1 MVKFEPAKVRD
12 HLDMLVIKELA
23 LSLNIE
29 SKQQIVAE
37 VSQQLAQA
45 QVVVLAEYR
54 GITVE
59 AMTQLRAKAREAG
72 VYFRVVRN
80 TLVRRAVQGTPF
92 EALSGQMSGPLVYG
106 ISTDPV
112 AAAKVV
118 YDFAK
123 TNDRLVVKAG
133 AMLGQVMDAKA
144 VGALAQLP
152 SREVLLAQLLGTFQA
167 PIAQFV
173 RTLNE
178 VPARFVRTLA
188 AIQDTRQG

>member
-1 MVKFEPAKVRD
+1 
-12 HLDMLVIKELA
+12 

-29 SKQQIVAE
+29 SKQQIVTE

-59 AMTQLRAKAREAG
+59 AMTALRAKAREAG

-92 EALSGQMSGPLVYG
+92 EPLADQMSGPLVYG
-106 ISTDPV
+106 ISQDPV

-118 YDFAK
+118 FDFAK
-123 TNDRLVVKAG
+123 TNDKLVLKSG
-133 AMLGQVMDAKA
+133 AMQGKVIDSKA
-144 VGALAQLP
+144 IGALAQLP
-152 SREVLLAQLLGTFQA
+152 PREVLLAQVLGTLQA
-167 PIAQFV
+167 PISQFV

-178 VPARFVRTLA
+178 VPTSLVRVLA
-188 AIQDTRQG
+188 AIRDARESE

>member
-1 MVKFEPAKVRD
+1 MR
-12 HLDMLVIKELA
+12 
-23 LSLNIE
+23 LNIE

-59 AMTQLRAKAREAG
+59 AMTRLRAQAREAG

-92 EALSGQMSGPLVYG
+92 EVLSDQMSGPLIYG

-118 YDFAK
+118 HDFAK
-123 TNDRLVVKAG
+123 TNEKLVVKAG
-133 AMLGQVMDAKA
+133 AMPGQVMDAKA
-144 VGALAQLP
+144 IGALAQLP
-152 SREVLLAQLLGTFQA
+152 SREVLLAQLLGTLQA

-178 VPARFVRTLA
+178 VPSGLVRVLA
-188 AIQDTRQG
+188 AVRDARQD

>member
-1 MVKFEPAKVRD
+1 
-12 HLDMLVIKELA
+12 

-59 AMTQLRAKAREAG
+59 SMTRLRAKAREAG

-92 EALSGQMSGPLVYG
+92 ESLAEQMSGPLVYG
-106 ISTDPV
+106 ISNDPV

-123 TNDRLVVKAG
+123 TNDKLVLKAG
-133 AMLGQVMDAKA
+133 AMHGQLMDAKA
-144 VGALAQLP
+144 LGALAQLP

-167 PIAQFV
+167 PVTQFV

-178 VPARFVRTLA
+178 VPSSFVRLLA
-188 AIQDTRQG
+188 AVRDAREAE

>member
-1 MVKFEPAKVRD
+1 M
-12 HLDMLVIKELA
+12 
-23 LSLNIE
+23 SLNLE

-45 QVVVLAEYR
+45 QVVVMAEYR

-59 AMTQLRAKAREAG
+59 AMTRLRAQAREAG

-92 EALSGQMSGPLVYG
+92 EALAGQMSGPLVYG

-118 YDFAK
+118 HNFAK
-123 TNDRLVVKAG
+123 TNEKLVVIAG
-133 AMLGQVMDAKA
+133 AMAGKVMDAKA
-144 VGALAQLP
+144 VSALALLP
-152 SREVLLAQLLGTFQA
+152 SRDVLLAQLLGTLQA

-178 VPARFVRTLA
+178 VPSGFVRVLA
-188 AIQDTRQG
+188 AHRDARQD